1 MADPTWPFI
10 VCPAVIIG
18 APAEIVTLT
27 LVGALLPAPFDAVM
41 VAVEEP
47 MPLGVPLITPV
58 DELIDM
64 PVGNPVAVHEIAG
77 RSRASSMARVA
88 ERGSPTLPLSVCPAV
103 MRGAPMAIEIV
114 AASVSEP
121 PGPVAVSVIVA
132 VSTSCGV
139 PVIWPVVGLIE
150 AQLGNP
156 VALHEVAGRLAES
169 ARVKVLLKAV
179 PTLPEA
185 VWPGVMIGAPPAMV
199 KPTLV
204 ASLVPPEPVAV
215 MLELNKPAADGV
227 PKISPESLIDSPAGK
242 LVALHEVAGRSEA
255 SSKDRAW
262 KNISPTL
269 PVNVCPLVM
278 IGAPMA
284 IEIVAVSELE
294 PPGPVAVSVIVVLP
308 LSCGVPVIWPVVG
321 LIEAQLGNPVAL
333 HEVTGR
339 FVESVSVNVLLNAVP
354 TLPDPVWPAVI
365 IGVPAEI
372 SKKTCSKPPSPVVPP
387 SGKIKAYELP

>member
-1 MADPTWPFI
+1 MLSVRPTEEEMADPTCPFI

-41 VAVEEP
+41 VAVKEP
-47 MPLGVPLITPV
+47 MPLSVPLITPV
-58 DELIDM
+58 DTLIDM

-215 MLELNKPAADGV
+215 MLALNKPAADGV

-242 LVALHEVAGRSEA
+242 LVAPHEVAGRSEA

-269 PVNVCPLVM
+269 PVNVCPSVM

-308 LSCGVPVIWPVVG
+308 LS
-321 LIEAQLGNPVAL
+321 
-333 HEVTGR
+333 
-339 FVESVSVNVLLNAVP
+339 
-354 TLPDPVWPAVI
+354 
-365 IGVPAEI
+365 
-372 SKKTCSKPPSPVVPP
+372 
-387 SGKIKAYELP
+387 